1 MEGSKLLVSETQK
14 QLAGINERLSVN
26 RDEKKQLLK
35 LAKNLKLSLRLM
47 GQDEGKPKHKPR
59 RRTSKKS
66 APASAAA

>member
-47 GQDEGKPKHKPR
+47 GQDEGSAKKKPR